1 MFCDVAGCF
10 RPLRKN
16 RYICNKNIEMTEI
29 SHLAVLRE
37 REDHIE
43 FKEAKHNYPFAGG
56 SHSDVKERRKCVL
69 GYIVAFANERG
80 GRLVLGMAD
89 KIPHEVV
96 GSDFAKDKVGELE
109 DEIYRRLYIRV
120 HCEELYDEMNNRVLV
135 IHIPSRPI
143 GKALRFEGVPLMRV
157 GESLREMDDQE
168 YFSILQEQDPDF
180 SARICKGLAVED
192 LSEDAIANMRRL
204 IHQKRNKPE
213 VLTAPVDQLLSDLG
227 LVADDGIT
235 YAALILIGKNEAIK
249 KHLPQNNIIVEYRVS
264 ENQARYSARQE
275 FCEPLFLSIDKIW
288 SYINQDAIN
297 PLMHIDAFPQIL
309 DIPSYTEETIREA
322 ILNSIQHRSFQ
333 MGGDIMIKVSP
344 EALEVSNSGGFPYG
358 VNQGNILTVNSS
370 PRSRRLAEVIEKAG
384 LIERSGQGVDI
395 MYANCITEGR
405 PMPDYSESD
414 DFQVK
419 LRIESRIENPQL
431 RRFLLN
437 LKNNRNLEE
446 QLNVFDL
453 ITIYSILHKD
463 GNGIYPR
470 SVKRLLDEGV
480 IIRHPKYEYE
490 MGNPYFEH
498 SSFVLKG
505 YTDSDTLRRLHYI
518 LDDGPKSMSS
528 FLSEWSGELT
538 VKQIRTKIEKLVGT
552 VLSKSGVG
560 RGTTYTF
567 VNNG

>member
-1 MFCDVAGCF
+1 
-10 RPLRKN
+10 
-16 RYICNKNIEMTEI
+16 MTDI
-29 SHLAVLRE
+29 SQLAVLRE

-180 SARICKGLAVED
+180 SARICKGIAMED
-192 LSEDAIANMRRL
+192 LSEEAITQMRRL

-213 VLTAPVDQLLSDLG
+213 VLTTPTSQLLSDLG
-227 LVADDGIT
+227 LVTGDGIT
-235 YAALILIGKNEAIK
+235 YAALILLGKSEAIK
-249 KHLPQNNIIVEYRVS
+249 KYLPQNNIIVEYRVT
-264 ENQARYSARQE
+264 ENQTRYSARQE
-275 FCEPLFLSIDKIW
+275 FCEPLFLSIDKVW

-333 MGGDIMIKVSP
+333 MGGDIMIKISP
-344 EALEVSNSGGFPYG
+344 EALEVSNAGGFPYG

-567 VNNG
+567 VNKG

>member
-1 MFCDVAGCF
+1 M
-10 RPLRKN
+10 
-16 RYICNKNIEMTEI
+16 
-29 SHLAVLRE
+29 
-37 REDHIE
+37 
-43 FKEAKHNYPFAGG
+43 
-56 SHSDVKERRKCVL
+56 
-69 GYIVAFANERG
+69 
-80 GRLVLGMAD
+80 
-89 KIPHEVV
+89 PHEVV
-96 GSDFAKDKVGELE
+96 GTDFAKDKVGELE

-120 HCEELYDEMNNRVLV
+120 HCEELYDEKDNRVLV
-135 IHIPSRPI
+135 INIPSRPI
-143 GKALRFEGVPLMRV
+143 GKAMRFEGVPLMRV

-180 SARICKGLAVED
+180 SARICKGIAMED
-192 LSEDAIANMRRL
+192 LSEEAITQMRRL

-213 VLTAPVDQLLSDLG
+213 VLTTPTSQLLSDLG
-227 LVADDGIT
+227 LVTGDGIT
-235 YAALILIGKNEAIK
+235 YAALILLGKSEAIK
-249 KHLPQNNIIVEYRVS
+249 KYLPQNNIIVEYRVT
-264 ENQARYSARQE
+264 ENQTRYSARQE
-275 FCEPLFLSIDKIW
+275 FCEPLFLSIDKVW

-333 MGGDIMIKVSP
+333 MGGDIMIKISP
-344 EALEVSNSGGFPYG
+344 EALEVSNAGGFPYG

-395 MYANCITEGR
+395 MFANCITEGR
-405 PMPDYSESD
+405 PMPDYGESD

-431 RRFLLN
+431 RRFLIN
-437 LKNNRNLEE
+437 LRDTRKPEE

-453 ITIYSILHKD
+453 ITIYSIIHKN
-463 GNGIYPR
+463 GNGIHPR
-470 SVKRLLDEGV
+470 SIKRLIDEGI

-490 MGNPYFEH
+490 MGNPYFEY
-498 SSFVLKG
+498 SPFVLKG
-505 YTDSDTLRRLHYI
+505 HIDSDTLRRLHYI
-518 LDDGPKSMSS
+518 LADGPKSMSS
-528 FLSEWSGELT
+528 FVSEWNGELT
-538 VKQIRTKIEKLVGT
+538 VKQVRTKIEKLVGT
-552 VLSKSGVG
+552 VLSKSGIG

>member
-1 MFCDVAGCF
+1 MQ
-10 RPLRKN
+10 
-16 RYICNKNIEMTEI
+16 KNIDMAEI
-29 SHLAVLRE
+29 SQLAVLRE

-56 SHSDVKERRKCVL
+56 SHKEVKERRKCVL
-69 GYIVAFANERG
+69 GYVVAFANERG

-89 KIPHEVV
+89 RMPHEVV
-96 GSDFAKDKVGELE
+96 GTDFAKDKVGELE

-120 HCEELYDEMNNRVLV
+120 HCEELYDEKDNRVLV
-135 IHIPSRPI
+135 INIPSRPI
-143 GKALRFEGVPLMRV
+143 GKAMRFEGVPLMRV

-180 SARICKGLAVED
+180 SARICKGIAMED
-192 LSEDAIANMRRL
+192 LSEEAITQMRRL

-213 VLTAPVDQLLSDLG
+213 VLTTPTSQLLSDLG
-227 LVADDGIT
+227 LVTGDGIT
-235 YAALILIGKNEAIK
+235 YAALILLGKSEAIK
-249 KHLPQNNIIVEYRVS
+249 KYLPQNNIIVEYRVT
-264 ENQARYSARQE
+264 ENQTRYSARQE
-275 FCEPLFLSIDKIW
+275 FCEPLFLSIDKVW

-333 MGGDIMIKVSP
+333 MGGDIMIKISP
-344 EALEVSNSGGFPYG
+344 EALEVSNAGGFPYG

-395 MYANCITEGR
+395 MFANCITEGR
-405 PMPDYSESD
+405 PMPDYGESD

-431 RRFLLN
+431 RRFLIN
-437 LKNNRNLEE
+437 LRDTRKPEE
-446 QLNVFDL
+446 QLNVLDL
-453 ITIYSILHKD
+453 ITIYSIIHKN
-463 GNGIYPR
+463 GNGIHPR
-470 SVKRLLDEGV
+470 SINRLIDEGI

-490 MGNPYFEH
+490 MGNPYFEY
-498 SSFVLKG
+498 SPFVLKG
-505 YTDSDTLRRLHYI
+505 HIDSDTLRRLHYI
-518 LDDGPKSMSS
+518 LADGPKSMSS
-528 FLSEWSGELT
+528 FVSEWNGELT
-538 VKQIRTKIEKLVGT
+538 VKQVRTKIEKLVGT
-552 VLSKSGVG
+552 VLSKSGIG